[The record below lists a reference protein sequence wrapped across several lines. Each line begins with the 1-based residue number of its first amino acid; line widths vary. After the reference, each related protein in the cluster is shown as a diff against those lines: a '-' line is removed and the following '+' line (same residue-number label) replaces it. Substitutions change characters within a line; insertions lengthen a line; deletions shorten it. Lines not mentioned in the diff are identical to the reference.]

1 MTVGSG
7 HATRT
12 GTSPGLPNDADPL
25 TTARRCATAL
35 AEATEQVQVA
45 YGDTLGVRRLR
56 SDVDRLIECLNQL
69 GPPLPGHHPPRPQ
82 ALETIS
88 DEPYDE
94 SLWVDAEYEG
104 LGAPDRRAP

>member
-1 MTVGSG
+1 MTIGSG

-12 GTSPGLPNDADPL
+12 GTSPGPPHDADPL
-25 TTARRCATAL
+25 VVARRCATAL
-35 AEATEQVQVA
+35 DVATEQVQVS

-56 SDVDRLIECLNQL
+56 SDVDRLIECLDQL
-69 GPPLPGHHPPRPQ
+69 GPPLPGHHPPQPQ

-94 SLWVDAEYEG
+94 SLWVDAEHEG
-104 LGAPDRRAP
+104 LGAPDRRTP

>member
-12 GTSPGLPNDADPL
+12 GTSTGPPSNVDPL
-25 TTARRCATAL
+25 QVARQCATAL
-35 AEATEQVQVA
+35 ADAANQVQVT

-56 SDVDRLIECLNQL
+56 SDVNRLIECLDHL
-69 GPPLPGHHPPRPQ
+69 GPPQPGHHPPQ
-82 ALETIS
+82 TTALETIS

-94 SLWVDAEYEG
+94 SLWVDVEHEG